1 MTGERRTF
9 NFSKLPEIVGTGEY
23 FSKNGGKNW
32 NYRYKSFLHKEAVKI
47 SFSSTHAA
55 WSFLGC

>member
-23 FSKNGGKNW
+23 FSKNGGKNR
-32 NYRYKSFLHKEAVKI
+32 NYRYKSFFAKRGGENFVFIYIHMQ
-47 SFSSTHAA
+47 
-55 WSFLGC
+55 LGHF